1 MNAVFKLGVAV
12 SYLKRIS
19 GLPDGD
25 IDSSYLAGYEDGK
38 QVARKLA
45 DQGLDE
51 LKSYTKSKKET
62 TT

>member
-1 MNAVFKLGVAV
+1 VNAVFKLGVAV

-45 DQGLDE
+45 DQGL
-51 LKSYTKSKKET
+51 Y
-62 TT
+62 